1 MAANKKSLCKF
12 LYFALFGAVLIVF
25 ILKFALLMGRYGIT
39 AAGTM
44 CEQSIFNGSQTI
56 NVTFKVSHE
65 YIFTVIMYG
74 IVSVLR
80 LVEYCILAQK
90 FYNFLFCQDEIDPSE
105 FFKKHPR
112 RFRYVLLFFSIL
124 LPYLLLGFIVPGLG
138 IYQEIEYSE
147 RLANCYRHYYEV
159 YVAYCAI
166 NTLRFISAYLVRLM
180 MIFITLTLSKYWS
193 YTNDNDS
200 DTVVEGYAD
209 LSMREKEVSDWKV
222 VSADYQKRVK
232 DYAAIGKQV
241 QEVQEIFQTWF
252 IVPWMVYIIA
262 SSLKG
267 YNILHPW
274 HADGNVYGD
283 IPSVDIS
290 QIYIYCSIMP
300 TSSSHC

>member
-44 CEQSIFNGSQTI
+44 CEQNGSQTI

-112 RFRYVLLFFSIL
+112 RFRYVLLFFQSYCHTFYLGLLCLVLGSI
-124 LPYLLLGFIVPGLG
+124 
-138 IYQEIEYSE
+138 
-147 RLANCYRHYYEV
+147 
-159 YVAYCAI
+159 
-166 NTLRFISAYLVRLM
+166 
-180 MIFITLTLSKYWS
+180 K
-193 YTNDNDS
+193 
-200 DTVVEGYAD
+200 
-209 LSMREKEVSDWKV
+209 K
-222 VSADYQKRVK
+222 
-232 DYAAIGKQV
+232 
-241 QEVQEIFQTWF
+241 
-252 IVPWMVYIIA
+252 
-262 SSLKG
+262 
-267 YNILHPW
+267 
-274 HADGNVYGD
+274 
-283 IPSVDIS
+283 
-290 QIYIYCSIMP
+290 
-300 TSSSHC
+300 